1 MMQIIRTSLQMRML
15 KLSQNYLRIT
25 ALEVELRLM
34 VIWLEV
40 EKDPSRTM
48 NRSQEAMQKARG

>member
-1 MMQIIRTSLQMRML
+1 MRIL
-15 KLSQNYLRIT
+15 KQSQNYLRII

-40 EKDPSRTM
+40 EKDPSGTM
-48 NRSQEAMQKARG
+48 IRSQEAMQKARGSKPPNSQ